1 MKHRNQIERRARFSK
16 LLQRDR
22 RGSLR
27 LASAPLLL
35 LLAAEIIGCKGNA
48 PVRPEAAAT
57 PASTASTSSPSS
69 QQSGSLADRLNA
81 VASGQTGEA
90 SKPSLP
96 DWKPAPADV
105 SSPAIPLQQN
115 LIVVT
120 AVSTGDGD
128 YESYKH
134 IAGITPTQVRLDYS
148 AVTPVPIPPGTPTPP
163 PDQRKMKNTSC
174 TRLIDVADLAS
185 AHVYNETFCGNRA
198 NPEHFPGSTAISAS
212 TELLNQLRANQ
223 PVDFHFANTQGNLL
237 TMLGQQL
244 SSSNSM
250 GDMLRNAA
258 AAQDKGAQSGMS
270 NCTLHRVE
278 AGDLLVPVLLNDQ
291 PVELP
296 AIHAS
301 CTTADQVEAHLYYLD
316 QPSNPI
322 TLAFQIGSEKSRL
335 QVIKIILPPPPP
347 PAASG
352 GGGGAQS
359 GGGGGGGG
367 QGSQMEQAL
376 AQKKP
381 VEIYG
386 IYFDFNSSVIKP
398 ESEVVLRQIAA
409 IMQKNPDWKLSVSG
423 HTDNIGDDNFNLGL
437 SQRRAAAVKD
447 ALVTRY
453 KIAPDRLVTAGYGAS
468 QPIDT
473 NKTLEGRA
481 RNRRVELQRQ

>member
-1 MKHRNQIERRARFSK
+1 M
-16 LLQRDR
+16 
-22 RGSLR
+22 
-27 LASAPLLL
+27 
-35 LLAAEIIGCKGNA
+35 
-48 PVRPEAAAT
+48 
-57 PASTASTSSPSS
+57 TAISS
-69 QQSGSLADRLNA
+69 
-81 VASGQTGEA
+81 V
-90 SKPSLP
+90 
-96 DWKPAPADV
+96 
-105 SSPAIPLQQN
+105 
-115 LIVVT
+115 
-120 AVSTGDGD
+120 DGD

-148 AVTPVPIPPGTPTPP
+148 AVTPVPIPPGTPAPP
-163 PDQRKMKNTSC
+163 PGQRKTKTTTC

-185 AHVYNETFCGNRA
+185 AHAYSETFCGNHA

-212 TELLNQLRANQ
+212 ADLLNKLRANQ
-223 PVDFHFANTQGNLL
+223 PVDFHFIYTQGNLF
-237 TMLGQQL
+237 MQLGQQF
-244 SSSNSM
+244 SDKKPM
-250 GDMLRNAA
+250 GDMLRDA
-258 AAQDKGAQSGMS
+258 AAQDKGALPGMS

-316 QPSNPI
+316 ELSNPI
-322 TLAFQIGSEKSRL
+322 TLAFQIGAEKSRL

-347 PAASG
+347 PGSG
-352 GGGGAQS
+352 GGGDAAQAGRGAGGGS
-359 GGGGGGGG
+359 GGGAG

-381 VEIYG
+381 VEVYG

-398 ESEVVLRQIAA
+398 ESDVVLRQIAA
-409 IMQKNPDWKLSVSG
+409 ILQKNPDWKLSVSG
-423 HTDNIGDDNFNLGL
+423 HTDNIGDENFNLGL

>member
-1 MKHRNQIERRARFSK
+1 M
-16 LLQRDR
+16 L
-22 RGSLR
+22 
-27 LASAPLLL
+27 
-35 LLAAEIIGCKGNA
+35 
-48 PVRPEAAAT
+48 
-57 PASTASTSSPSS
+57 
-69 QQSGSLADRLNA
+69 DRLSA
-81 VASGQTGEA
+81 VESGQKGQA
-90 SKPSLP
+90 AKPSLP
-96 DWKPAPADV
+96 DWKPAPANV
-105 SSPAIPLQQN
+105 SSPTIPLEAN

-120 AVSTGDGD
+120 AISTADGD

-148 AVTPVPIPPGTPTPP
+148 AVTPVPIPPGAPVPP
-163 PDQRKMKNTSC
+163 PDQRKTKSTSC
-174 TRLIDVADLAS
+174 TRLIDIADLTS
-185 AHVYNETFCGNRA
+185 AHAYSETFCGNRA

-223 PVDFHFANTQGNLL
+223 SVDFHFANPQGNLL
-237 TMLGQQL
+237 MQLAQQF
-244 SSSNSM
+244 SGNKSM
-250 GDMLRNAA
+250 GDMLHDT
-258 AAQDKGAQSGMS
+258 AAQDKGALPGMS
-270 NCTLHRVE
+270 NCTLRRVE
-278 AGDLLVPVLLNDQ
+278 AGDLMVPVLLNDE

-301 CTTADQVEAHLYYLD
+301 CTTADQMEAHLYYLD

-335 QVIKIILPPPPP
+335 QVIKIIFPPSAPPG
-347 PAASG
+347 AG
-352 GGGGAQS
+352 GGGNAAQA
-359 GGGGGGGG
+359 GGGSGGGG

-398 ESEVVLRQIAA
+398 ESEVVLHQIAA
-409 IMQKNPDWKLSVSG
+409 IMQRNPDWKLSVSG
-423 HTDNIGDDNFNLGL
+423 HTDNVGDDNFNLGL
-437 SQRRAAAVKD
+437 SERRAAAVKN

-453 KIAPDRLVTAGYGAS
+453 KIAPDNLVTAGYGAS